1 MSIIT
6 FWNNEKEET
15 GKTLSI
21 VAIAT
26 YMAIEHNYKTLIV
39 STGYKKHRLVNCFFE
54 QKKVKKNMGI
64 FGPNTNVAMEDGI
77 EGLAKIMK
85 SNKISPESITNYTKV
100 VYSDRLEIL
109 PSFGGSIS
117 EYEEL
122 KTMYPDII
130 NLANNYY
137 DLVIV
142 DLDMEV
148 QEKISEPILNNSNL
162 IVATL
167 SQRLSS
173 INRFLEYREENKLF
187 KEKKT
192 LILIG
197 RYDKYSKYSIKN
209 ISRYMKEKNRV
220 STIPYNTLFFEA
232 SEEAQV
238 PDLFWKLRNV
248 DPDDRNATFI
258 EEVKRTVDNIIY
270 RLKDLQANM

>member
-26 YMAIEHNYKTLIV
+26 YLAIEHNYKTLIV
-39 STGYKKHRLVNCFFE
+39 STGYKKRRLVNCFFE

-197 RYDKYSKYSIKN
+197 RYDKYSKYSVKN

>member
-1 MSIIT
+1 
-6 FWNNEKEET
+6 
-15 GKTLSI
+15 
-21 VAIAT
+21 
-26 YMAIEHNYKTLIV
+26 
-39 STGYKKHRLVNCFFE
+39 
-54 QKKVKKNMGI
+54 
-64 FGPNTNVAMEDGI
+64 
-77 EGLAKIMK
+77 
-85 SNKISPESITNYTKV
+85 
-100 VYSDRLEIL
+100 
-109 PSFGGSIS
+109 
-117 EYEEL
+117 
-122 KTMYPDII
+122 
-130 NLANNYY
+130 
-137 DLVIV
+137 
-142 DLDMEV
+142 MEV